1 MLKIVALVIIGL
13 AFGSFVNALVWR
25 LHEQSK
31 DKNKT
36 RLKELSITHGRSMCP
51 HCHHILV
58 WQDLI
63 PVLSWL
69 SLKGKCRYC
78 KKPISTQYPLIELL
92 TAVLFVFSYLS
103 WPNLGQAHNWLM
115 FLAWLPLLTVLIA
128 LLLYDLKWMLLPN
141 SLVAWAFGLSLVQ
154 LGLRFGF
161 GGHEFSLIIQAILAT
176 FVLGGLF
183 YLLFTISDGKWIG
196 GGDVKLGVV
205 LGLVV
210 GRPVLAASVLF
221 LASLLGTVYSLPQLM
236 NHKLKTSSKIPFGP
250 FLIIA
255 SITIYLLSSSLQ
267 TWLQHHLFLA

>member
-1 MLKIVALVIIGL
+1 MLIVVLIVLGL

-25 LHEQSK
+25 LHEKSQA
-31 DKNKT
+31 KNKN
-36 RLKELSITHGRSMCP
+36 RLGELSIMHGRSMCP
-51 HCHHILV
+51 DCRHRLS

-78 KKPISTQYPLIELL
+78 KKPIPSQYPLIELI
-92 TAVLFVFSYLS
+92 TTGLFVASYLF
-103 WPNLGQAHNWLM
+103 WPNLDQPHTWLI
-115 FLAWLPLLTVLIA
+115 FLIWLPLLTTLVA

-141 SLVAWAFGLSLVQ
+141 KLVAWAFGLSVVQ
-154 LGLRFGF
+154 LGLRVGF
-161 GGHEFSLIIQAILAT
+161 SDHKISVILQAILSAV
-176 FVLGGLF
+176 VLGGLF
-183 YLLFTISDGKWIG
+183 YLLFIISEGKWIG

-210 GRPVLAASVLF
+210 GRPSLAVGVLF
-221 LASLLGTVYSLPQLM
+221 LASLLGTIYSLPQLL

-255 SITIYLLSSSLQ
+255 TLVVYLFGSSLQ